1 MIFGRLPFDIF
12 YIRKKRK
19 KFIQR
24 SSRTRI
30 LRFNGNKFLFRIILS
45 RYLYTKKSKPTIDF
59 QTKPLQFVI
68 KKFNEYKGFVFGKTK
83 DYLDISFSDNRI
95 NFKAFFHNLKNEIR
109 RRDKKRKLFI
119 FLSGIQFLKDTF
131 KYRLANF
138 IRKKKNCIF
147 FMNDEILYEKTSR
160 FTVRIFDVF
169 FKININQ
176 DIYNLKSKTKC
187 RKKTGKI
194 ESIGLTIGYH
204 FSNWFIFIQVKNN
217 LKMKIISLREKLFH
231 KLYHLLFLTE
241 KSFIKFLSELLYSHL
256 NTLSLPVEL
265 VSLKNFYKYYD
276 YISSKNQNKI
286 EIFIKSL
293 KFILCLKNIYL

>member
-241 KSFIKFLSELLYSHL
+241 K
-256 NTLSLPVEL
+256 
-265 VSLKNFYKYYD
+265 
-276 YISSKNQNKI
+276 
-286 EIFIKSL
+286 
-293 KFILCLKNIYL
+293 

>member
-1 MIFGRLPFDIF
+1 MTLGRLPFDIF
-12 YIRKKRK
+12 YIGKKRK

-30 LRFNGNKFLFRIILS
+30 LKFNGNRFLFRIILS

-59 QTKPLQFVI
+59 KTKPVQFVI

-83 DYLDISFSDNRI
+83 NYLDISFSNNRI
-95 NFKAFFHNLKNEIR
+95 SDKAFFHNLKNEIYR
-109 RRDKKRKLFI
+109 GDKKRKIFI
-119 FLSGIQFLKDTF
+119 FLSGIQFLKDAF

-138 IRKKKNCIF
+138 IRKKKNCVF
-147 FMNDEILYEKTSR
+147 FMNDEILHEKTSR
-160 FTVRIFDVF
+160 VTARIFDVF

-176 DIYNLKSKTKC
+176 DICNLKLKMKWE
-187 RKKTGKI
+187 KKTSKI
-194 ESIGLTIGYH
+194 ESIGLAIGHH
-204 FSNWFIFIQVKNN
+204 FSNWFIFIKVKNN
-217 LKMKIISLREKLFH
+217 HKMKIISLREDLFH

-241 KSFIKFLSELLYSHL
+241 KSSITLLSELLYFHS
-256 NTLSLPVEL
+256 NTESFSLEL
-265 VSLKNFYKYYD
+265 ISLKNFYKYYD

-293 KFILCLKNIYL
+293 KFILCLKNI